1 MVVLNY
7 IVHLLTKFVFSLPQA
22 TAYIFTDMQ
31 TKDRHAHAMECYYVT
46 ARRCGA
52 LLQWISQVCCSFIV
66 YTNYILHRVG
76 LGTHLGYPIY
86 HLHNFQL
93 KSNNTL

>member
-7 IVHLLTKFVFSLPQA
+7 IVHLLTKFVFSFPQA

-66 YTNYILHRVG
+66 LTVCVPEILKIFS
-76 LGTHLGYPIY
+76 T
-86 HLHNFQL
+86 L
-93 KSNNTL
+93 KSKIGSLVSFYM

>member
-1 MVVLNY
+1 MVLDY
-7 IVHLLTKFVFSLPQA
+7 IHLLTKFVFFLSQA

-52 LLQWISQVCCSFIV
+52 LLQWISQVCCSFILV
-66 YTNYILHRVG
+66 IYCIEMDRVLIWGTQFIIYI
-76 LGTHLGYPIY
+76 T
-86 HLHNFQL
+86 FSL
-93 KSNNTL
+93 KV

>member
-1 MVVLNY
+1 MVLDY
-7 IVHLLTKFVFSLPQA
+7 IHLLTKFVFFLSQA

-52 LLQWISQVCCSFIV
+52 LLQWISQVCYSFILA
-66 YTNYILHRVG
+66 YTL
-76 LGTHLGYPIY
+76 
-86 HLHNFQL
+86 QL
-93 KSNNTL
+93 QSNTL

>member
-1 MVVLNY
+1 MVYNLGIQN
-7 IVHLLTKFVFSLPQA
+7 LFCFLQA

-52 LLQWISQVCCSFIV
+52 LLQWISQVCCYISSV
-66 YTNYILHRVG
+66 YLEC
-76 LGTHLGYPIY
+76 
-86 HLHNFQL
+86 
-93 KSNNTL
+93 